1 MALVL
6 NGNWRFYPKQRLDF
20 QKGMR
25 GLNGAQAMVNCLKE
39 ENVSVLFG
47 YPGAAICP
55 FYDELLREESMRHI
69 LVRQEQNAG
78 HAASGYARASGKV
91 GVCVVTS
98 GPGATNLITAIASAY
113 QDSIPIVAITGQ
125 VRRDLLG
132 RDVFQEADI
141 TGAVMPFIKHSY
153 LVTSADDLPRIFRE
167 AFHIAATGR
176 PGPVLI
182 DVPVDVQQEELRHDF
197 EYPKAPHIVGYKPRV
212 QPNAMQIKR
221 ALTLLKSAQSPV
233 IIAGGGVMSAHA
245 RKELRAFAEQANIP
259 VTATMMGIGV
269 LPFDHPLYLGMLGMY
284 GVRSANA
291 AVKKADVLLIIGA
304 RVGDRAI
311 ADPAR
316 TSERSKI
323 IHIDIDPAEI
333 GKNVSVDIPIV
344 AQARPA
350 LEALISR
357 LDFRCPDSWA
367 QKAAQLRAECEEQ
380 TAYCPM
386 ENSVEPRRFV
396 RALSDAM
403 KEKDIMVADVGQ
415 NQIWASNNY
424 KLRGGLFIT
433 SGGMGTM
440 GYSLPAAMGAKLAKP
455 RRTVIAVM
463 GDGSIQMSM
472 MELAT
477 LVQHGIDL
485 KIVVFRN
492 CRLGMVRELQDKQYG
507 GRETAVDLD
516 GSPDFIAL
524 AAAYGIP
531 GADVRTDAD
540 VPGAIEQ
547 MLAAR
552 GPFLMQVHVDPSQS
566 SYN

>member
-1 MALVL
+1 M
-6 NGNWRFYPKQRLDF
+6 
-20 QKGMR
+20 
-25 GLNGAQAMVNCLKE
+25 NGAQAMVNCLKE
-39 ENVSVLFG
+39 EKVKVLFG

-55 FYDELLREESMRHI
+55 FYDELLRDGTIRHI
-69 LVRQEQNAG
+69 LVRHEQSAG
-78 HAASGYARASGKV
+78 HAASGYARASGEV

-113 QDSIPIVAITGQ
+113 QDSIPIVAVTGQ

-132 RDVFQEADI
+132 RDAFQEADI
-141 TGAVMPFIKHSY
+141 TGAVAAFIKHSY
-153 LVTSADDLPRIFRE
+153 LVSSADDLPRIFKE
-167 AFHIAATGR
+167 AFHIAASGR

-182 DVPVDVQQEELRHDF
+182 DVPVDVQQEDLKAPFD
-197 EYPKAPHIVGYKPRV
+197 YSAAPHITGYKPRV
-212 QPNAMQIKR
+212 RPNAMQVKR
-221 ALTLLKSAQSPV
+221 ALELLKTAERPV
-233 IIAGGGVMSAHA
+233 IIAGGGIMGAHA

-269 LPFDHPLYLGMLGMY
+269 LPFGHPLYLGMLGMY
-284 GVRSANA
+284 GLRCANRAVRE
-291 AVKKADVLLIIGA
+291 ADVLLIIGA

-316 TSERSKI
+316 TAERSKI

-350 LEALISR
+350 LEELSAR
-357 LDFRCPDSWA
+357 LDFRCPDAWV
-367 QKAAQLRAECEEQ
+367 QKAAEWWAECEEN
-380 TAYCPM
+380 TAYCPA
-386 ENSVEPRRFV
+386 EHSVEPRRFI
-396 RALSDAM
+396 RTLSDAL
-403 KEKDIMVADVGQ
+403 KDQDILVADVGQ

-424 KLRGGLFIT
+424 KLRGGLFLT

-455 RRTVIAVM
+455 HRTVVAVM
-463 GDGSIQMSM
+463 GDGSFQMSM

-477 LVQHGIDL
+477 LMQDEIDL
-485 KIVVFRN
+485 KIVVFCN

-507 GRETAVDLD
+507 GRETAVDLK

-524 AAAYGIP
+524 AAAYEIP
-531 GADVRTDAD
+531 GADVRMDAD
-540 VPGAIEQ
+540 AAPAIEK
-547 MLAAR
+547 MLASS

>member
-1 MALVL
+1 M
-6 NGNWRFYPKQRLDF
+6 
-20 QKGMR
+20 M

-153 LVTSADDLPRIFRE
+153 LVTNADDLPRIFKE

-182 DVPVDVQQEELRHDF
+182 DVPVDVQQEELRHAF
-197 EYPKAPHIVGYKPRV
+197 EYPKTPNIAGYKPRI
-212 QPNAMQIKR
+212 QPNVLQIKR
-221 ALTLLKSAQSPV
+221 ALALLRNAKSPLIV
-233 IIAGGGVMSAHA
+233 AGGGVMSAHA

-269 LPFDHPLYLGMLGMY
+269 LPFDHPLYAGMLGMY
-284 GVRSANA
+284 GLKCANS
-291 AVKKADVLLIIGA
+291 AVKKADVLLLIGA

-311 ADPAR
+311 ADPAK

-350 LEALISR
+350 LEALLSR
-357 LDFRCPDSWA
+357 LDFRCPDTWA
-367 QKAAQLRAECEEQ
+367 LKVAQMRAQCEEE

-386 ENSVEPRRFV
+386 ADSVEPRRFV

-403 KEKDIMVADVGQ
+403 KDKDIMVADVGQ

-424 KLRGGLFIT
+424 KLRDGLFIT

-455 RRTVIAVM
+455 RRNVIAVM

-477 LVQHGIDL
+477 LVQHGIDV

-531 GADVRTDAD
+531 GADVHTDGD
-540 VPGAIEQ
+540 VPAAIEQ
-547 MLAAR
+547 MFAAR

>member
-1 MALVL
+1 M
-6 NGNWRFYPKQRLDF
+6 
-20 QKGMR
+20 

-153 LVTSADDLPRIFRE
+153 LVTSADDLPRIFKE

-182 DVPVDVQQEELRHDF
+182 DVPVDVQQEELRHAF
-197 EYPKAPHIVGYKPRV
+197 EYPKTPNIAGYKPRI
-212 QPNAMQIKR
+212 QPNVLQIKR
-221 ALTLLKSAQSPV
+221 ALALLRNAKSPLIV
-233 IIAGGGVMSAHA
+233 AGGGVMSAHA

-269 LPFDHPLYLGMLGMY
+269 LPFDHPLYAGMLGMY
-284 GVRSANA
+284 GLKCANS
-291 AVKKADVLLIIGA
+291 AVKKADVLLLIGA

-311 ADPAR
+311 ADPAK

-350 LEALISR
+350 LEALLSR
-357 LDFRCPDSWA
+357 LDFRCPDTWA
-367 QKAAQLRAECEEQ
+367 LKVAQMRAQCEEE

-386 ENSVEPRRFV
+386 ADSVEPRRFV

-403 KEKDIMVADVGQ
+403 KDKDIMVADVGQ

-424 KLRGGLFIT
+424 KLRDGLFIT

-455 RRTVIAVM
+455 RRNVIAVM

-477 LVQHGIDL
+477 LVQHGIDV

-531 GADVRTDAD
+531 GADVHTDGD
-540 VPGAIEQ
+540 VPTAIEQ
-547 MLAAR
+547 MFAAR

>member
-1 MALVL
+1 M
-6 NGNWRFYPKQRLDF
+6 
-20 QKGMR
+20 

-153 LVTSADDLPRIFRE
+153 LVTSADDLPRIFKE

-182 DVPVDVQQEELRHDF
+182 DVPVDVQQEELRHAF
-197 EYPKAPHIVGYKPRV
+197 EYPKTPNIAGYKPRI
-212 QPNAMQIKR
+212 QPNVLQIKR
-221 ALTLLKSAQSPV
+221 ALALLRNAKSPLIV
-233 IIAGGGVMSAHA
+233 AGGGVMSAHA

-269 LPFDHPLYLGMLGMY
+269 LPFDHPLYAGMLGMY
-284 GVRSANA
+284 GLKCANS
-291 AVKKADVLLIIGA
+291 AVKKADVLLLIGA

-311 ADPAR
+311 ADPAK

-350 LEALISR
+350 LEALLSR
-357 LDFRCPDSWA
+357 LDFRCPDTWA
-367 QKAAQLRAECEEQ
+367 LKVAQMRAQCEEE

-386 ENSVEPRRFV
+386 ADSVEPRRFV

-403 KEKDIMVADVGQ
+403 KDKDIMVADVGQ

-424 KLRGGLFIT
+424 KLRDGLFIT

-455 RRTVIAVM
+455 RRNVIAVM

-477 LVQHGIDL
+477 LVQHGIDV

-531 GADVRTDAD
+531 GADVHTDGD
-540 VPGAIEQ
+540 VPAAIEQ
-547 MLAAR
+547 MFAAR

>member
-1 MALVL
+1 M
-6 NGNWRFYPKQRLDF
+6 
-20 QKGMR
+20 
-25 GLNGAQAMVNCLKE
+25 NGAQAMVNCLKE
-39 ENVSVLFG
+39 EKVKVLFG

-55 FYDELLREESMRHI
+55 FYDELLRDGTIRHI
-69 LVRQEQNAG
+69 LVRHEQSAG
-78 HAASGYARASGKV
+78 HAASGYARASGEV

-113 QDSIPIVAITGQ
+113 QDSIPIVAVTGQ

-141 TGAVMPFIKHSY
+141 TGAVAPFIKHSY
-153 LVTSADDLPRIFRE
+153 LVSSADDLPRIFKE
-167 AFHIAATGR
+167 AFHIAASGR

-182 DVPVDVQQEELRHDF
+182 DVPVDVQQEDLKAPFD
-197 EYPKAPHIVGYKPRV
+197 YSAAPHITGYKPRV
-212 QPNAMQIKR
+212 RPNAMQVKR
-221 ALTLLKSAQSPV
+221 ALELLKTAERPV
-233 IIAGGGVMSAHA
+233 IIAGGGIMGAHA

-269 LPFDHPLYLGMLGMY
+269 LPFGHPLYLGMLGMY
-284 GVRSANA
+284 GLRCANRAVRE
-291 AVKKADVLLIIGA
+291 ADVLLIIGA

-316 TSERSKI
+316 TAERSKI

-350 LEALISR
+350 LEELSAR
-357 LDFRCPDSWA
+357 LDFRCPDAWV
-367 QKAAQLRAECEEQ
+367 QKAAEWWAECEEN
-380 TAYCPM
+380 TAYCPA
-386 ENSVEPRRFV
+386 EHSVEPRRFI
-396 RALSDAM
+396 RTLSDAL
-403 KEKDIMVADVGQ
+403 KDQDILVADVGQ

-424 KLRGGLFIT
+424 KLRGGLFLT

-455 RRTVIAVM
+455 HRTVVAVM
-463 GDGSIQMSM
+463 GDGSFQMSM

-477 LVQHGIDL
+477 LMQDEIDL
-485 KIVVFRN
+485 KIVVFCN

-507 GRETAVDLD
+507 GRETAVDLK

-524 AAAYGIP
+524 AAAYEIP
-531 GADVRTDAD
+531 GADVRMDAD
-540 VPGAIEQ
+540 AAPAIEK
-547 MLAAR
+547 MLASS

>member
-1 MALVL
+1 M
-6 NGNWRFYPKQRLDF
+6 
-20 QKGMR
+20 

-153 LVTSADDLPRIFRE
+153 LVTSADDLPRIFKE

-182 DVPVDVQQEELRHDF
+182 DVPVDVQQEELRHAF
-197 EYPKAPHIVGYKPRV
+197 EYPKTPNIAGYKPRI
-212 QPNAMQIKR
+212 QPNVLQIKR
-221 ALTLLKSAQSPV
+221 ALALLRNAKSPLIV
-233 IIAGGGVMSAHA
+233 AGGGVMSAHA

-269 LPFDHPLYLGMLGMY
+269 LPFDHPLYAGMLGMY
-284 GVRSANA
+284 GLKCANS
-291 AVKKADVLLIIGA
+291 AVKKADVLLLIGA

-311 ADPAR
+311 ADPAK

-350 LEALISR
+350 LEALLSR
-357 LDFRCPDSWA
+357 LDFRCPDTWA
-367 QKAAQLRAECEEQ
+367 LKVAQMRAQCEEE

-386 ENSVEPRRFV
+386 ADSVEPRWFV

-403 KEKDIMVADVGQ
+403 KDKDIMVADVGQ

-424 KLRGGLFIT
+424 KLRDGLFIT

-455 RRTVIAVM
+455 RRNVIAVM

-477 LVQHGIDL
+477 LVQHGIDV

-531 GADVRTDAD
+531 GADVHTDGD
-540 VPGAIEQ
+540 VPTAIEQ
-547 MLAAR
+547 MFAAR

>member
-1 MALVL
+1 M
-6 NGNWRFYPKQRLDF
+6 
-20 QKGMR
+20 M

-39 ENVSVLFG
+39 ENTSVLFG

-55 FYDELLREESMRHI
+55 FYDELLQEESVRHI

-153 LVTSADDLPRIFRE
+153 LVTSADDLPRIFKE

-182 DVPVDVQQEELRHDF
+182 DVPVDVQQEELRHAF
-197 EYPKAPHIVGYKPRV
+197 EYPKTPSISGYKPRI
-212 QPNAMQIKR
+212 QPNVLQIKR
-221 ALTLLKSAQSPV
+221 ALALLRNAKSPLIV
-233 IIAGGGVMSAHA
+233 AGGGVMSAHA

-269 LPFDHPLYLGMLGMY
+269 LPFDHPLYAGMLGMY
-284 GVRSANA
+284 GLKCANS
-291 AVKKADVLLIIGA
+291 AVKKADVLLLIGA

-311 ADPAR
+311 ADPAK

-350 LEALISR
+350 LEALLSR
-357 LDFRCPDSWA
+357 LDFRCPDVWA
-367 QKAAQLRAECEEQ
+367 LEVARMRAQCEEE

-386 ENSVEPRRFV
+386 ADSVEPRRFV

-403 KEKDIMVADVGQ
+403 KDKDIMVADVGQ

-477 LVQHGIDL
+477 LVQHGIDV

-492 CRLGMVRELQDKQYG
+492 CRLGMVRELQGKQYG

-531 GADVRTDAD
+531 GADVRTDGD
-540 VPGAIEQ
+540 VPAAIEQ
-547 MLAAR
+547 MFAVR

>member
-1 MALVL
+1 M
-6 NGNWRFYPKQRLDF
+6 
-20 QKGMR
+20 

-153 LVTSADDLPRIFRE
+153 LVTSADDLPRIFKE

-182 DVPVDVQQEELRHDF
+182 DVPVDVQQEELRHAF
-197 EYPKAPHIVGYKPRV
+197 EYPKTPNIAGYKPRI
-212 QPNAMQIKR
+212 QPNVLQIKR
-221 ALTLLKSAQSPV
+221 ALALLRNAKSPLIV
-233 IIAGGGVMSAHA
+233 AGGGVMSAHA

-269 LPFDHPLYLGMLGMY
+269 LPFDHPLYAGMLGMY
-284 GVRSANA
+284 GLKCANS
-291 AVKKADVLLIIGA
+291 AVKKADVLLLIGA

-311 ADPAR
+311 ADPAK

-350 LEALISR
+350 LEALLSR
-357 LDFRCPDSWA
+357 LDFRCPDTWA
-367 QKAAQLRAECEEQ
+367 LKVAQMRAQCEEE

-386 ENSVEPRRFV
+386 ADSVEPRRFV

-403 KEKDIMVADVGQ
+403 KDQDIMVADVGQ

-424 KLRGGLFIT
+424 KLRDGLFIT

-455 RRTVIAVM
+455 RRNVVAVM

-477 LVQHGIDL
+477 LVQHGIDV

-531 GADVRTDAD
+531 GADVRTDGD

-547 MLAAR
+547 MFAAR

>member
-1 MALVL
+1 
-6 NGNWRFYPKQRLDF
+6 
-20 QKGMR
+20 MR

-55 FYDELLREESMRHI
+55 FYDELLEDGTIRHV
-69 LVRQEQNAG
+69 LVRHEQSAG

-153 LVTSADDLPRIFRE
+153 LVTSADDLPRIFKE

-182 DVPVDVQQEELRHDF
+182 DVPVDVQQEELRRKF
-197 EYPKAPHIVGYKPRV
+197 EYPKAPHITGYKPRV
-212 QPNAMQIKR
+212 QPNILQIKR
-221 ALTLLKSAQSPV
+221 ALALLKEAKAPL
-233 IIAGGGVMSAHA
+233 IIAGGGVMGA
-245 RKELRAFAEQANIP
+245 RARRELRAFAEQANIP
-259 VTATMMGIGV
+259 VAATMMGIGV

-284 GVRSANA
+284 GLRCANT

-311 ADPAR
+311 ADPAK

-350 LEALISR
+350 LEALLTR
-357 LDFRCPDSWA
+357 LDFRCPDEWA
-367 QKAAQLRAECEEQ
+367 QEASEMRAKCEEE
-380 TAYCPM
+380 TAYCSM
-386 ENSVEPRRFV
+386 DSSVEPRRFI
-396 RALSDAM
+396 RALSDVM
-403 KEKDIMVADVGQ
+403 KDKDIMVADVGQ
-415 NQIWASNNY
+415 NQIWTSNNY
-424 KLRGGLFIT
+424 KLRNGLFIT

-472 MELAT
+472 MEMAT
-477 LVQHGIDL
+477 LMQHGINV

-531 GADVRTDAD
+531 GADVRADAD
-540 VPGAIEQ
+540 VPAAIEQ

>member
-1 MALVL
+1 
-6 NGNWRFYPKQRLDF
+6 
-20 QKGMR
+20 MR

-55 FYDELLREESMRHI
+55 FYDELLEDGTIRHV
-69 LVRQEQNAG
+69 LVRHEQSAG

-153 LVTSADDLPRIFRE
+153 LVTSADDLPRIFKE

-182 DVPVDVQQEELRHDF
+182 DVPVDVQQEELRRKF
-197 EYPKAPHIVGYKPRV
+197 EYPKAPHITGYKPRV
-212 QPNAMQIKR
+212 QPNILQIKR
-221 ALTLLKSAQSPV
+221 ALALLKEAKAPL
-233 IIAGGGVMSAHA
+233 IIAGGGVMGA
-245 RKELRAFAEQANIP
+245 RARRELRAFAEQANIP
-259 VTATMMGIGV
+259 VAATMMGIGV

-284 GVRSANA
+284 GLRCANT

-311 ADPAR
+311 ADPAK

-350 LEALISR
+350 LEALLTR
-357 LDFRCPDSWA
+357 LDFRCPDEWA
-367 QKAAQLRAECEEQ
+367 QEASEMRAKCEEE
-380 TAYCPM
+380 TAYCSM
-386 ENSVEPRRFV
+386 DSSVEPRRFI
-396 RALSDAM
+396 RALSDVM
-403 KEKDIMVADVGQ
+403 KDKDIMVADVGQ
-415 NQIWASNNY
+415 NQIWTSNNY
-424 KLRGGLFIT
+424 KLRNGLFIT

-472 MELAT
+472 MEMAT
-477 LVQHGIDL
+477 LMQHGIDV

-531 GADVRTDAD
+531 GADVHTDAD
-540 VPGAIEQ
+540 VPAAIEQ

>member
-1 MALVL
+1 M
-6 NGNWRFYPKQRLDF
+6 
-20 QKGMR
+20 M

-153 LVTSADDLPRIFRE
+153 LVTSADDLPRIFKE

-182 DVPVDVQQEELRHDF
+182 DVPVDVQQEELRHAF
-197 EYPKAPHIVGYKPRV
+197 EYPKTPNIAGYKPRI
-212 QPNAMQIKR
+212 QPNVLQIKR
-221 ALTLLKSAQSPV
+221 ALALLRNAKSPLIV
-233 IIAGGGVMSAHA
+233 AGGGVMSAHA

-269 LPFDHPLYLGMLGMY
+269 LPFDHPLYAGMLGMY
-284 GVRSANA
+284 GLKCANS
-291 AVKKADVLLIIGA
+291 AVKKADVLLLIGA

-311 ADPAR
+311 ADPAK

-350 LEALISR
+350 LEALLSR
-357 LDFRCPDSWA
+357 LDFRCPDTWA
-367 QKAAQLRAECEEQ
+367 LKVAQMRAQCEEE

-386 ENSVEPRRFV
+386 ADSVEPRRFV

-403 KEKDIMVADVGQ
+403 KDKDIMVADVGQ

-424 KLRGGLFIT
+424 KLRDGLFIT

-455 RRTVIAVM
+455 RRNVIAVM

-477 LVQHGIDL
+477 LVQHGIDV

-531 GADVRTDAD
+531 GADVHTDGD
-540 VPGAIEQ
+540 VPTAIEQ
-547 MLAAR
+547 MFAAR

>member
-1 MALVL
+1 M
-6 NGNWRFYPKQRLDF
+6 
-20 QKGMR
+20 M

-153 LVTSADDLPRIFRE
+153 LVTSADDLPRIFKE

-182 DVPVDVQQEELRHDF
+182 DVPVDVQQEELRHAF
-197 EYPKAPHIVGYKPRV
+197 EYPKTPNIAGYKPRI
-212 QPNAMQIKR
+212 QPNVLQIKR
-221 ALTLLKSAQSPV
+221 ALALLRNAKSPLIV
-233 IIAGGGVMSAHA
+233 AGGGVMSAHA

-269 LPFDHPLYLGMLGMY
+269 LPFDHPLYAGMLGMY
-284 GVRSANA
+284 GLKCANS
-291 AVKKADVLLIIGA
+291 AVKKADVLLLIGA

-311 ADPAR
+311 ADPAK

-350 LEALISR
+350 LEALLSR
-357 LDFRCPDSWA
+357 LDFRCPDTWA
-367 QKAAQLRAECEEQ
+367 LKVAQMRAQCEEE

-386 ENSVEPRRFV
+386 ADSVEPRRFV

-403 KEKDIMVADVGQ
+403 KDKDIMVADVGQ

-424 KLRGGLFIT
+424 KLRDGLFIT

-455 RRTVIAVM
+455 RRNVIAVM

-477 LVQHGIDL
+477 LVQHGIDV

-531 GADVRTDAD
+531 GADVHTDGD
-540 VPGAIEQ
+540 VPAAIEQ
-547 MLAAR
+547 MFAAR

>member
-1 MALVL
+1 
-6 NGNWRFYPKQRLDF
+6 
-20 QKGMR
+20 MR

-221 ALTLLKSAQSPV
+221 ALALLKSAQSPV

-350 LEALISR
+350 LEALLSR

-386 ENSVEPRRFV
+386 ENSVEPRQFV

-547 MLAAR
+547 MLASR

>member
-55 FYDELLREESMRHI
+55 FYDELLGEESMRHI

-221 ALTLLKSAQSPV
+221 ALALLKSAQSPV

-350 LEALISR
+350 LEALLSR

-386 ENSVEPRRFV
+386 ENSVEPRQFV

>member
-221 ALTLLKSAQSPV
+221 ALALLKSAQSPV

-350 LEALISR
+350 LEALLSR

-386 ENSVEPRRFV
+386 ENSVEPRQFV

-547 MLAAR
+547 MLASR

>member
-1 MALVL
+1 M
-6 NGNWRFYPKQRLDF
+6 
-20 QKGMR
+20 

-39 ENVSVLFG
+39 ENTSVLFG

-55 FYDELLREESMRHI
+55 FYDELLQEESVRHI

-153 LVTSADDLPRIFRE
+153 LVTSADDLPRIFKE

-182 DVPVDVQQEELRHDF
+182 DVPVDVQQEELRHAF
-197 EYPKAPHIVGYKPRV
+197 EYPKTPSIAGYKPRI
-212 QPNAMQIKR
+212 QPNVLQIKR
-221 ALTLLKSAQSPV
+221 ALALLRNAKSPLIV
-233 IIAGGGVMSAHA
+233 AGGGVMSAHA

-269 LPFDHPLYLGMLGMY
+269 LPFDHPLYAGMLGMY
-284 GVRSANA
+284 GLKCANS
-291 AVKKADVLLIIGA
+291 AVKKADVLLLIGA

-311 ADPAR
+311 ADPAK

-350 LEALISR
+350 LEALLSR
-357 LDFRCPDSWA
+357 LDFRCPDVWA
-367 QKAAQLRAECEEQ
+367 LEVARMRAQCEEE

-386 ENSVEPRRFV
+386 ADSVEPRRFV

-403 KEKDIMVADVGQ
+403 KDKDIMVADVGQ

-477 LVQHGIDL
+477 LVQHGIDV

-492 CRLGMVRELQDKQYG
+492 CRLGMVRELQGKQYG

-531 GADVRTDAD
+531 GADVRTDGD
-540 VPGAIEQ
+540 VPAAIEQ
-547 MLAAR
+547 MFAVR

>member
-1 MALVL
+1 M
-6 NGNWRFYPKQRLDF
+6 
-20 QKGMR
+20 

-39 ENVSVLFG
+39 ENTSVLFG

-55 FYDELLREESMRHI
+55 FYDELLQEESVRHI

-153 LVTSADDLPRIFRE
+153 LVTSADDLPRIFKE

-182 DVPVDVQQEELRHDF
+182 DVPVDVQQEELRHAF
-197 EYPKAPHIVGYKPRV
+197 EYPKTPSISGYKPRI
-212 QPNAMQIKR
+212 QPNVLQIKR
-221 ALTLLKSAQSPV
+221 ALALLRNAKSPLIV
-233 IIAGGGVMSAHA
+233 AGGGVMSAHA

-269 LPFDHPLYLGMLGMY
+269 LPFDHPLYAGMLGMY
-284 GVRSANA
+284 GLKCANS
-291 AVKKADVLLIIGA
+291 AVKKADVLLLIGA

-311 ADPAR
+311 ADPAK

-350 LEALISR
+350 LEALLSR
-357 LDFRCPDSWA
+357 LDFRCPDVWA
-367 QKAAQLRAECEEQ
+367 LEVARMRAQCEEE

-386 ENSVEPRRFV
+386 ADSVEPRRFV

-403 KEKDIMVADVGQ
+403 KDKDIMVADVGQ

-477 LVQHGIDL
+477 LVQHGIDV

-492 CRLGMVRELQDKQYG
+492 CRLGMVRELQGKQYG

-531 GADVRTDAD
+531 GADVRTDGD
-540 VPGAIEQ
+540 VPAAIEQ
-547 MLAAR
+547 MFAVR

>member
-1 MALVL
+1 M
-6 NGNWRFYPKQRLDF
+6 
-20 QKGMR
+20 

-153 LVTSADDLPRIFRE
+153 LVTNADDLPRIFKE

-182 DVPVDVQQEELRHDF
+182 DVPVDVQQEELRHAF
-197 EYPKAPHIVGYKPRV
+197 EYPKTPNIAGYKPRI
-212 QPNAMQIKR
+212 QPNVLQIKR
-221 ALTLLKSAQSPV
+221 ALALLRNAKSPLIV
-233 IIAGGGVMSAHA
+233 AGGGVMSAHA

-269 LPFDHPLYLGMLGMY
+269 LPFDHPLYAGMLGMY
-284 GVRSANA
+284 GLKCANS
-291 AVKKADVLLIIGA
+291 AVKKADVLLLIGA

-311 ADPAR
+311 ADPAK

-350 LEALISR
+350 LEALLSR
-357 LDFRCPDSWA
+357 LDFRCPDTWA
-367 QKAAQLRAECEEQ
+367 LKVAQMRAQCEEE

-386 ENSVEPRRFV
+386 ADSVEPRRFV

-403 KEKDIMVADVGQ
+403 KDKDIMVADVGQ

-424 KLRGGLFIT
+424 KLRDGLFIT

-455 RRTVIAVM
+455 RRNVIAVM

-477 LVQHGIDL
+477 LVQHGIDV

-531 GADVRTDAD
+531 GADVHTDGD
-540 VPGAIEQ
+540 VPTAIEQ
-547 MLAAR
+547 MFAAR

>member
-1 MALVL
+1 M
-6 NGNWRFYPKQRLDF
+6 
-20 QKGMR
+20 

-153 LVTSADDLPRIFRE
+153 LVTNADDLPRIFKE

-182 DVPVDVQQEELRHDF
+182 DVPVDVQQEELRHAF
-197 EYPKAPHIVGYKPRV
+197 EYPKTPNIAGYKPRI
-212 QPNAMQIKR
+212 QPNVLQIKR
-221 ALTLLKSAQSPV
+221 ALALLRNAKSPLIV
-233 IIAGGGVMSAHA
+233 AGGGVMSAHA

-269 LPFDHPLYLGMLGMY
+269 LPFDHPLYAGMLGMY
-284 GVRSANA
+284 GLKCANS
-291 AVKKADVLLIIGA
+291 AVKKADVLLLIGA

-311 ADPAR
+311 ADPAK

-350 LEALISR
+350 LEALLSR
-357 LDFRCPDSWA
+357 LDFRCPDTWA
-367 QKAAQLRAECEEQ
+367 LKVAQMRAQCEEE

-386 ENSVEPRRFV
+386 ADSVEPRRFV

-403 KEKDIMVADVGQ
+403 KDKDIMVADVGQ

-424 KLRGGLFIT
+424 KLRDGLFIT

-455 RRTVIAVM
+455 RRNVIAVM

-477 LVQHGIDL
+477 LVQHGIDV

-531 GADVRTDAD
+531 GADVHTDGD
-540 VPGAIEQ
+540 VPAAIEQ
-547 MLAAR
+547 MFAAR

>member
-1 MALVL
+1 
-6 NGNWRFYPKQRLDF
+6 
-20 QKGMR
+20 MR

-55 FYDELLREESMRHI
+55 FYDELLEDGTIRHV
-69 LVRQEQNAG
+69 LVRHEQSAG
-78 HAASGYARASGKV
+78 HAASGYARASGQV

-153 LVTSADDLPRIFRE
+153 LVTSADDLPRIFKE

-182 DVPVDVQQEELRHDF
+182 DVPVDVQQEELRGSF
-197 EYPKAPHIVGYKPRV
+197 EYPKAPHITGYKPRV
-212 QPNAMQIKR
+212 QPNILQIKR
-221 ALTLLKSAQSPV
+221 ALALLKEAKSPL
-233 IIAGGGVMSAHA
+233 IIAGGGVMGA
-245 RKELRAFAEQANIP
+245 RARRELRAFAEQANIP
-259 VTATMMGIGV
+259 VAATMMGIGV

-284 GVRSANA
+284 GLRCANT

-311 ADPAR
+311 ADPSR

-350 LEALISR
+350 LEALLTR
-357 LDFRCPDSWA
+357 LDFRCPDEWA
-367 QKAAQLRAECEEQ
+367 QEASAMRAKCEEE
-380 TAYCPM
+380 TAYCSM
-386 ENSVEPRRFV
+386 DGSVEPRRFI
-396 RALSDAM
+396 RALSDVM
-403 KEKDIMVADVGQ
+403 KDKDIMVADVGQ
-415 NQIWASNNY
+415 NQIWTSNNY
-424 KLRGGLFIT
+424 KLRNGLFIT

-472 MELAT
+472 MEMAT
-477 LVQHGIDL
+477 LMQHGIDV

-531 GADVRTDAD
+531 GADVHTDAD
-540 VPGAIEQ
+540 VPAAIEQ

>member
-1 MALVL
+1 
-6 NGNWRFYPKQRLDF
+6 
-20 QKGMR
+20 MR
-25 GLNGAQAMVNCLKE
+25 EMNGAQAMVHCLKE

-55 FYDELLREESMRHI
+55 FYDELLADGSMRHI
-69 LVRQEQNAG
+69 LVRHEQSAG
-78 HAASGYARASGKV
+78 HAASGYARANGTV

-153 LVTSADDLPRIFRE
+153 LVTSADDLPRVFRE

-182 DVPVDVQQEELRHDF
+182 DVPVDVQQEELRRPFD
-197 EYPKAPHIVGYKPRV
+197 YAVAPHIVGYKPRV
-212 QPNAMQIKR
+212 QPNIHQIKR
-221 ALTLLKSAQSPV
+221 ALTLLKAAKSPV

-269 LPFDHPLYLGMLGMY
+269 LPFDHPLYAGMLGMY
-284 GVRSANA
+284 GIRSANS
-291 AVKKADVLLIIGA
+291 AVKQADVLLIIGA

-311 ADPAR
+311 ANPAKA
-316 TSERSKI
+316 SERSKI

-333 GKNVSVDIPIV
+333 GKNVTVDIPIV

-350 LEALISR
+350 LDALLSR
-357 LDFRCPDSWA
+357 LDFRCPDDWA
-367 QKAAQLRAECEEQ
+367 AKTAHNRAQCEAD

-386 ENSVEPRRFV
+386 DGSVEPRRFI
-396 RALSDAM
+396 RALSDGL
-403 KEKDIMVADVGQ
+403 KDKDIVVADVGQ
-415 NQIWASNNY
+415 NQIWTSNNY
-424 KLRGGLFIT
+424 KLREGLFIT

-440 GYSLPAAMGAKLAKP
+440 GYSLPAAMGAKLAEP
-455 RRTVIAVM
+455 HRTVIAVM

-477 LVQHGIDL
+477 LMQHGIDV

-492 CRLGMVRELQDKQYG
+492 CRLGMVRELQDNQYG

-531 GADVRTDAD
+531 GADVRKDAD
-540 VPGAIEQ
+540 VPAALEQ
-547 MLAAR
+547 MLASR

>member
-1 MALVL
+1 M
-6 NGNWRFYPKQRLDF
+6 
-20 QKGMR
+20 M

-153 LVTSADDLPRIFRE
+153 LVTSADDLPRIFKE

-182 DVPVDVQQEELRHDF
+182 DVPVDVQQEELRHAF
-197 EYPKAPHIVGYKPRV
+197 EYPKTPNIAGYKPRI
-212 QPNAMQIKR
+212 QPNVLQIKR
-221 ALTLLKSAQSPV
+221 ALALLRNAKSPLIV
-233 IIAGGGVMSAHA
+233 AGGGVMSAHA

-269 LPFDHPLYLGMLGMY
+269 LPFDHPLYAGMLGMY
-284 GVRSANA
+284 GLKCANS
-291 AVKKADVLLIIGA
+291 AVKKADVLLLIGA

-311 ADPAR
+311 ADPAK

-350 LEALISR
+350 LEALLSR
-357 LDFRCPDSWA
+357 LDFRCPDTWA
-367 QKAAQLRAECEEQ
+367 LKVAQMRAQCEEE

-386 ENSVEPRRFV
+386 ADSVEPRWFV

-403 KEKDIMVADVGQ
+403 KDKDIMVADVGQ

-424 KLRGGLFIT
+424 KLRDGLFIT

-455 RRTVIAVM
+455 RRNVIAVM

-477 LVQHGIDL
+477 LVQHGIDV

-531 GADVRTDAD
+531 GADVHTDGD
-540 VPGAIEQ
+540 VPTAIEQ
-547 MLAAR
+547 MFAAR

>member
-1 MALVL
+1 
-6 NGNWRFYPKQRLDF
+6 
-20 QKGMR
+20 
-25 GLNGAQAMVNCLKE
+25 MVRCLKE
-39 ENVSVLFG
+39 EHVKVLFG

-55 FYDELLREESMRHI
+55 FYDELLRDGSMRHI
-69 LVRQEQNAG
+69 LVRHEQSAG
-78 HAASGYARASGKV
+78 HAASGYARASGEV

-141 TGAVMPFIKHSY
+141 TGAVTPFIKHSY
-153 LVTSADDLPRIFRE
+153 LVTSADDLPRIFKE
-167 AFHIAATGR
+167 AFYIAASGR

-182 DVPVDVQQEELRHDF
+182 DVPVDVQQEALKKDF
-197 EYPKAPHIVGYKPRV
+197 EYPRAPRIMGYKPRI
-212 QPNAMQIKR
+212 QPNILQIKR
-221 ALTLLKSAQSPV
+221 ALALLKTARSPL
-233 IIAGGGVMSAHA
+233 IIAGGGVLGA
-245 RKELRAFAEQANIP
+245 RAEQELRTFAEQANIP

-284 GVRSANA
+284 GLRCANT
-291 AVKKADVLLIIGA
+291 AVKRADVILVIGA

-311 ADPAR
+311 ADPQR

-323 IHIDIDPAEI
+323 IHIDVDPAEI
-333 GKNVSVDIPIV
+333 GKNLNTFIPIV

-350 LEALISR
+350 LEALLER
-357 LDFRCPDSWA
+357 LDFRCPDDWA
-367 QKAAQLRAECEEQ
+367 KKAAALRAECEEN

-386 ENSVEPRRFV
+386 ENSVEPRQFV
-396 RALSDAM
+396 RTLSDALRDR
-403 KEKDIMVADVGQ
+403 DILVADVGQ

-424 KLRGGLFIT
+424 KLRSGMFIT

-455 RRTVIAVM
+455 RRTVVAVM
-463 GDGSIQMSM
+463 GDGAIQMSM

-477 LVQHGIDL
+477 LVQDGIDV
-485 KIVVFRN
+485 KIIVMRN

-507 GRETAVDLD
+507 GRETAVDLN

-531 GADVRTDAD
+531 GADVRTDDD
-540 VPGAIEQ
+540 VPAAIEQ
-547 MLAAR
+547 MLAAH

>member
-1 MALVL
+1 
-6 NGNWRFYPKQRLDF
+6 
-20 QKGMR
+20 MR

-55 FYDELLREESMRHI
+55 FYDELLREGSMRHI
-69 LVRQEQNAG
+69 LVRHEQSAG

-113 QDSIPIVAITGQ
+113 QDSIPVVAITGQ

-141 TGAVMPFIKHSY
+141 TGAVMPFVKHSY

-182 DVPVDVQQEELRHDF
+182 DVPVDVQQEELKKSF
-197 EYPKAPHIVGYKPRV
+197 EYPKAPHITGYKPRV
-212 QPNAMQIKR
+212 QPNALQIKR
-221 ALTLLKSAQSPV
+221 ALALLKSAKSPL
-233 IIAGGGVMSAHA
+233 IIAGGGVMGSRA
-245 RKELRAFAEQANIP
+245 RRELRAFAERANIP

-269 LPFDHPLYLGMLGMY
+269 LPFDHPLYLGMLGMF
-284 GVRSANA
+284 GLQCANA
-291 AVKKADVLLIIGA
+291 AVKKADVLLLIGA

-311 ADPAR
+311 ADPAK

-344 AQARPA
+344 SQARPA
-350 LEALISR
+350 LEALLDR
-357 LDFRCPDSWA
+357 LDFRCPDDWA
-367 QKAAQLRAECEEQ
+367 QKAAQMRAQCEAK
-380 TAYCPM
+380 TAYRPM
-386 ENSVEPRRFV
+386 AGSVEPRQFV
-396 RALSDAM
+396 RALSDGLRD
-403 KEKDIMVADVGQ
+403 KDILVADVGQ

-424 KLRGGLFIT
+424 KLRDGLFIT

-477 LVQHGIDL
+477 LMQHHIDV

-492 CRLGMVRELQDKQYG
+492 CRLGMVRELQDNQYG

-540 VPGAIEQ
+540 APAAIEQ
-547 MLAAR
+547 MLASR
-552 GPFLMQVHVDPSQS
+552 GPFLLQVHVDPSQS

>member
-1 MALVL
+1 M
-6 NGNWRFYPKQRLDF
+6 
-20 QKGMR
+20 

-153 LVTSADDLPRIFRE
+153 LVTSADDLPRIFKE

-182 DVPVDVQQEELRHDF
+182 DVPVDVQQEELRHAF
-197 EYPKAPHIVGYKPRV
+197 EYPKTPYIAGYKPRI
-212 QPNAMQIKR
+212 QPNVLQIKR
-221 ALTLLKSAQSPV
+221 ALALLRNAKSPLIV
-233 IIAGGGVMSAHA
+233 AGGGVMSAHA

-269 LPFDHPLYLGMLGMY
+269 LPFDHPLYAGMLGMY
-284 GVRSANA
+284 GLKCANS
-291 AVKKADVLLIIGA
+291 AVKKADVLLLIGA

-311 ADPAR
+311 ADPAK

-350 LEALISR
+350 LEALLSR
-357 LDFRCPDSWA
+357 LDFRCPDTWA
-367 QKAAQLRAECEEQ
+367 LKVAQMRAQCEEE

-386 ENSVEPRRFV
+386 ADSVEPRRFV

-403 KEKDIMVADVGQ
+403 KDKDIMVADVGQ

-424 KLRGGLFIT
+424 KLRDGLFIT

-455 RRTVIAVM
+455 RRNVIAVM

-477 LVQHGIDL
+477 LVQHGIDV

-531 GADVRTDAD
+531 GADVHTDGD
-540 VPGAIEQ
+540 VPAAIEQ
-547 MLAAR
+547 MFAAR

>member
-1 MALVL
+1 M
-6 NGNWRFYPKQRLDF
+6 
-20 QKGMR
+20 
-25 GLNGAQAMVNCLKE
+25 NGAQAMVNCLKE
-39 ENVSVLFG
+39 ENVKVLFG

-55 FYDELLREESMRHI
+55 FYDELLRDGSMRHI
-69 LVRQEQNAG
+69 LVRHEQSAG
-78 HAASGYARASGKV
+78 HAASGYARASGEV

-141 TGAVMPFIKHSY
+141 TGAVTPFIKHSY
-153 LVTSADDLPRIFRE
+153 LVTSADDLPRIFKE

-182 DVPVDVQQEELRHDF
+182 DVPVDVQQEELKAAF
-197 EYPKAPHIVGYKPRV
+197 AYPKSSNIIGYKPRIR
-212 QPNAMQIKR
+212 PNALQIKR
-221 ALTLLKSAQSPV
+221 ALGLLKAAERPL

-245 RKELRAFAEQANIP
+245 RRELRAFAEKAGIP

-284 GVRSANA
+284 GLSSANT
-291 AVKKADVLLIIGA
+291 AVEEADVLFLIGA

-311 ADPAR
+311 SDPAR
-316 TSERSKI
+316 AAQRAKI

-350 LEALISR
+350 LEELTER
-357 LDFRCPDSWA
+357 LDFQCPESWRLHT
-367 QKAAQLRAECEEQ
+367 AALRADCEAN

-386 ENSVEPRRFV
+386 AHSVEPRRFI
-396 RALSDAM
+396 RTLSDALR
-403 KEKDIMVADVGQ
+403 EKDIVVADVGQ
-415 NQIWASNNY
+415 NQIWTSNNY
-424 KLRGGLFIT
+424 KLRGGLFLT

-455 RRTVIAVM
+455 RRTVVAVM

-477 LVQHGIDL
+477 LMQDDIDL
-485 KIVVFRN
+485 KIVVFCN
-492 CRLGMVRELQDKQYG
+492 SRLGMVRELQDKQYG
-507 GRETAVDLD
+507 GRETAVDLT

-524 AAAYGIP
+524 AAAYAIP

-540 VPGAIEQ
+540 VPDAVAQ
-547 MLAAR
+547 MLASR